1 MTNRDE
7 SPSNLGISDQHVI
20 SDGVIDKEEIDSSQA
35 NTGGAATLAKQTAT
49 RIKQTATGIRQDA
62 TKVRQDATEV
72 RQDAT
77 EVRQDATSV
86 SQDATGVRQD
96 ATSVSQDATGV
107 RQDAT
112 SVSQDATGVRQDAMG
127 IIQDTTGVRQDA
139 TEVRQDATKVRQ
151 DALGVIQDA
160 MGVIQDAMGVIQD
173 ATGVRQEATE
183 VRQDATRVS
192 QDKNEARHDAIE
204 RHSMM
209 LQQANERLVMA
220 NMQGQIL
227 AEQLLITQTRLENAK
242 LVAEKANRAKSEFLS
257 NMSHE
262 LRTPLNTILGF
273 SQLLECG
280 SPPPT
285 AVQSSR
291 LKQISKAGWYLLELI
306 NETLDMATIESGKL
320 SLVFESVL
328 LTDVL
333 LECQTIVGLQAQ
345 QHGIQLDFIPFD
357 ENWLVNADRTRLKQ
371 VLINLLNNA
380 IKYNRAHGKIVVEC
394 SASIEH
400 IRIGIKDS
408 GEGLTDE
415 KIAQLFQPFNRLGFE
430 HSATEGTGIGLV
442 FSKKLIELMNGAI
455 GVESIVGVG
464 SEFWIELIRDPS
476 SHPLSLLTKNG
487 ATL

>member
-1 MTNRDE
+1 MTNMTNRNK
-7 SPSNLGISDQHVI
+7 SMSKSGITDQHAIKDCVL
-20 SDGVIDKEEIDSSQA
+20 DEEEINSHPA

-49 RIKQTATGIRQDA
+49 EIKQVATRIRQDA
-62 TKVRQDATEV
+62 TKVRQDATEI
-72 RQDAT
+72 
-77 EVRQDATSV
+77 RQDATSV
-86 SQDATGVRQD
+86 SQDATK
-96 ATSVSQDATGV
+96 VSQDATK
-107 RQDAT
+107 
-112 SVSQDATGVRQDAMG
+112 VSQDAIGLRQNATGIRQDAN
-127 IIQDTTGVRQDA
+127 
-139 TEVRQDATKVRQ
+139 EVRH
-151 DALGVIQDA
+151 
-160 MGVIQDAMGVIQD
+160 
-173 ATGVRQEATE
+173 EATE
-183 VRQDATRVS
+183 
-192 QDKNEARHDAIE
+192 
-204 RHSMM
+204 RHSIM
-209 LQQANERLVMA
+209 LQQANEKLVMA
-220 NMQGQIL
+220 NLQGQIL

-242 LVAEKANRAKSEFLS
+242 LIAEKANRAKSDFLS

-285 AVQSSR
+285 EVQSSR

-320 SLVFESVL
+320 SLVLESIL
-328 LTDVL
+328 LTEVI
-333 LECQTIVGLQAQ
+333 LECQTIVELQAQ

-357 ENWLVNADRTRLKQ
+357 TNWLVNADRTRLKQ

-380 IKYNRAHGKIVVEC
+380 IKYNRENGKIVVEC

-408 GEGLTDE
+408 GEGLSEE

-464 SEFWIELIRDPS
+464 SEFWIELIRDPVP
-476 SHPLSLLTKNG
+476 HPLNLLTQTG

>member
-1 MTNRDE
+1 MTDCDE
-7 SPSNLGISDQHVI
+7 SLSKLGLPDQHVI
-20 SDGVIDKEEIDSSQA
+20 KDGVLDEEKIDSSQA
-35 NTGGAATLAKQTAT
+35 NTKGAATLAKQTAT

-62 TKVRQDATEV
+62 TKVRQDATEI
-72 RQDAT
+72 R
-77 EVRQDATSV
+77 
-86 SQDATGVRQD
+86 QDATGV
-96 ATSVSQDATGV
+96 SQNALGV
-107 RQDAT
+107 
-112 SVSQDATGVRQDAMG
+112 
-127 IIQDTTGVRQDA
+127 IQDTTGVRQDA
-139 TEVRQDATKVRQ
+139 TEVRQDETGVRQDATKVRQ
-151 DALGVIQDA
+151 DAL
-160 MGVIQDAMGVIQD
+160 GVIQDAMGVIQD

-204 RHSMM
+204 RHSMI

-320 SLVFESVL
+320 SLVLESVL
-328 LTDVL
+328 LTDVM

-345 QHGIQLDFIPFD
+345 QHGIQLDFITFD
-357 ENWLVNADRTRLKQ
+357 ENWLVNTDRTRLKQ

-380 IKYNRAHGKIVVEC
+380 IKYNRANGKVVVEC

-400 IRIGIKDS
+400 IRIGIKDN
-408 GEGLTDE
+408 GEGLSAE
-415 KIAQLFQPFNRLGFE
+415 KVAQLFQPFNRLGFE

-442 FSKKLIELMNGAI
+442 FSKKLIELMNGTI
-455 GVESIVGVG
+455 GVESTVGVG

-476 SHPLSLLTKNG
+476 PHPLSLLTKNG